1 MGFWIIVTAANLVVG
16 ALVGLC
22 AVAGFLLPLVYTGP
36 LGMEVTEG
44 LALSFAAFILSGAL
58 GSANYRKAGSLDVA
72 FGIRLSIGS
81 LAGAILGV
89 GLNLIIPEAAVKT
102 LLYLVVLLSGISILL
117 RKEKTKATK
126 NLPRE
131 GQAIQEGQA
140 AQESQTI
147 QEGQAAQE
155 SQAVQEGQAAPKS
168 IGISSNLPATLGLGF
183 ATGAICSMSG
193 AGGPVLV
200 MPLLVVFGI
209 EVRTAVGVALF
220 NSIFIG
226 IPACIGYL
234 SQCSGM
240 KLLPVMAAALI
251 SHGIGV
257 TFGSRNAV
265 RINQVLLKKGIG
277 VFSILIALWK
287 LFG

>member
-22 AVAGFLLPLVYTGP
+22 GVAGFLLPLVYTGP

-126 NLPRE
+126 NPPRKGE
-131 GQAIQEGQA
+131 TTQEGQTA
-140 AQESQTI
+140 HESQTI
-147 QEGQAAQE
+147 QEGQATKE
-155 SQAVQEGQAAPKS
+155 SQAAPKS
-168 IGISSNLPATLGLGF
+168 SGISSNLPATLGLGF

>member
-22 AVAGFLLPLVYTGP
+22 GVAGFLLPLVYTGP

-147 QEGQAAQE
+147 QEGQAA
-155 SQAVQEGQAAPKS
+155 PKS
-168 IGISSNLPATLGLGF
+168 SGISSNLPATLGLGF

>member
-22 AVAGFLLPLVYTGP
+22 GVAGFLLPLVYTGP
-36 LGMEVTEG
+36 LGMEVTES

-131 GQAIQEGQA
+131 GQAA
-140 AQESQTI
+140 KESQTI
-147 QEGQAAQE
+147 QEGQAAKE

>member
-22 AVAGFLLPLVYTGP
+22 GVAGFLLPLVYTGP
-36 LGMEVTEG
+36 LGMEVTES

-131 GQAIQEGQA
+131 GETVQEGQAAKESQAIQEGQA
-140 AQESQTI
+140 AK
-147 QEGQAAQE
+147 E

-168 IGISSNLPATLGLGF
+168 SGISSNLPATLGLGF

>member
-22 AVAGFLLPLVYTGP
+22 GVAGFLLPLVYTGP

-131 GQAIQEGQA
+131 GHAIQEGHA
-140 AQESQTI
+140 AK
-147 QEGQAAQE
+147 E
-155 SQAVQEGQAAPKS
+155 SQAVQEGQAASKS
-168 IGISSNLPATLGLGF
+168 SGISSNLPATLGLGF

>member
-1 MGFWIIVTAANLVVG
+1 M
-16 ALVGLC
+16 
-22 AVAGFLLPLVYTGP
+22 
-36 LGMEVTEG
+36 
-44 LALSFAAFILSGAL
+44 
-58 GSANYRKAGSLDVA
+58 
-72 FGIRLSIGS
+72 
-81 LAGAILGV
+81 
-89 GLNLIIPEAAVKT
+89 
-102 LLYLVVLLSGISILL
+102 VLLSGISILL

-126 NLPRE
+126 NPPRKGE
-131 GQAIQEGQA
+131 TTQEGQTA
-140 AQESQTI
+140 HESQTI
-147 QEGQAAQE
+147 QEGQATKE
-155 SQAVQEGQAAPKS
+155 SQAAPKS
-168 IGISSNLPATLGLGF
+168 SGISSNLPATLGLGF

>member
-22 AVAGFLLPLVYTGP
+22 GVAGFLLPLVYTGP

-131 GQAIQEGQA
+131 GQA
-140 AQESQTI
+140 I